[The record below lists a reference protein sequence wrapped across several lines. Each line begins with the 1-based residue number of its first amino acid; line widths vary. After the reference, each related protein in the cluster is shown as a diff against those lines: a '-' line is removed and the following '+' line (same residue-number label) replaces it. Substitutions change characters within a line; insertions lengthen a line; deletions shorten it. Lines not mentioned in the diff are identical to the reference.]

1 MLIEDDELNL
11 RLCLRIELQKF
22 AIVFAVRRDV
32 HKGEMCPLYCTQQ
45 TQGCLSSFRVKV
57 IWTTSI
63 LVEVLSATSTP
74 IGALPSVTSF
84 SKSSSIPSVT
94 STLKQPPLSPSK
106 LPPSSLLLHRHPHIQ
121 HLPYINIQLNSPPF
135 AHPNVHSSPTPSHHE
150 IHHLPSRPRILS
162 SVYSRLH
169 RRPKEL
175 WRRLVRQRMRRWGCE
190 AFQELRE
197 RYVTFHF
204 P

>member
-1 MLIEDDELNL
+1 
-11 RLCLRIELQKF
+11 
-22 AIVFAVRRDV
+22 
-32 HKGEMCPLYCTQQ
+32 MCPLYCTQQ

-57 IWTTSI
+57 IWTTST

-74 IGALPSVTSF
+74 IEAPPSANSF
-84 SKSSSIPSVT
+84 FKSSSIPSAA
-94 STLKQPPLSPSK
+94 STLKQPPQSPSK
-106 LPPSSLLLHRHPHIQ
+106 LPHHLSYSTDILTYNTNTTSPQ
-121 HLPYINIQLNSPPF
+121 HLPYINIQLKSPPF

-162 SVYSRLH
+162 SVYLRLY

-175 WRRLVRQRMRRWGCE
+175 WRRLVRQRMRRRGGE

-197 RYVTFHF
+197 RYLHYQSR
-204 P
+204 

>member
-1 MLIEDDELNL
+1 MLIGDDELNL
-11 RLCLRIELQKF
+11 RLCLRIELPKF

-45 TQGCLSSFRVKV
+45 IQDCLSSFRVKV
-57 IWTTSI
+57 IWTTS
-63 LVEVLSATSTP
+63 TP
-74 IGALPSVTSF
+74 IEAPPSVTSF
-84 SKSSSIPSVT
+84 SKSSSIPSAT
-94 STLKQPPLSPSK
+94 STLKQPPQSPSK
-106 LPPSSLLLHRHPHIQ
+106 LPYHLSYSTDILTYNTNTTSPQ
-121 HLPYINIQLNSPPF
+121 HLSYVNIQLNSPPF

-162 SVYSRLH
+162 SVYPRLH

-175 WRRLVRQRMRRWGCE
+175 WWRLVRQRMRRRGCE

-197 RYVTFHF
+197 RYLHYQSR
-204 P
+204 